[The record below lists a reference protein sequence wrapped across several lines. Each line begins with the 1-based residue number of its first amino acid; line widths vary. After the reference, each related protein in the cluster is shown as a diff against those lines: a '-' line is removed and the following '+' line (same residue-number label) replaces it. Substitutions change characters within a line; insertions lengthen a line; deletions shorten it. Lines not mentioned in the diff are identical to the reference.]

1 MSGTVLVMGAT
12 GEVGGRVLRALVA
25 RGGLVVG
32 ASRVPARAAVS
43 LGGSWRE
50 LDLEREAT
58 FAPAL
63 RGVERLFLV
72 ARPGDDD
79 PDVSGALLLAA
90 AAAAGVR
97 HVVLLSAFGA
107 EQEPGFGLR
116 RLELLLEASGL
127 SWTHLR
133 PNFFMQLFAGPPL
146 LPALLATGVLRLPA
160 ADARLSYIDTRDI
173 ADVAVAALT
182 RDEHQGKAYAL
193 TGPES
198 LDHYDVVR
206 LISAAAGV
214 DFRYEPIPEA
224 AAAAALAAGGLNAA
238 RVQRL
243 LGFYRR
249 VRAGHCAPVHAD
261 VESVLGR
268 PARAFVEFAADCA
281 PWWRQPQNA
290 QASAWNPHVMT
301 RSQSS

>member
-12 GEVGGRVLRALVA
+12 GEVGGRVLRALVR
-25 RGGLVVG
+25 RGMGVVG
-32 ASRVPARAAVS
+32 ASRDPTRAAAS

-50 LDLEREAT
+50 LDLERAAT

-63 RGVERLFLV
+63 QGVERLFLV

-79 PDVSGALLLAA
+79 PDVPGGQLLAA
-90 AAAAGVR
+90 VVATGVR

-107 EQEPGFGLR
+107 EQEPDFGLR

-133 PNFFMQLFAGPPL
+133 PNFFMQVFAGPPL
-146 LPALLATGVLRLPA
+146 LPALLATGMLRLPA
-160 ADARLSYIDTRDI
+160 ADARLSYVDTRDI

-182 RDEHQGKAYAL
+182 GEDHQGKAYAL

-224 AAAAALAAGGLNAA
+224 AAAAALAAGGLSAA

-249 VRAGHCAPVHAD
+249 VRADHCAPVHGD
-261 VESVLGR
+261 VATVLGR
-268 PARAFVEFAADCA
+268 PARAFEEFAAHCA
-281 PWWRQPQNA
+281 PCWRQPRVA
-290 QASAWNPHVMT
+290 PASASVRLPT
-301 RSQSS
+301 